1 MVLNKPSNLVV
12 HGAKSV
18 RSATL
23 VDWLIEKQYTL
34 STLGGEVRAGLVH
47 RLDKETS
54 GAILIAK
61 NNFTHQ
67 KLSEQ
72 LSDKTM
78 GRIYLALID
87 LPLKEDKIIIDKALI
102 RSSANAIKK

>member
-18 RSATL
+18 KSATL

-61 NNFTHQ
+61 IILLIKSLVSSLVI
-67 KLSEQ
+67 KLWEEFI
-72 LSDKTM
+72 L
-78 GRIYLALID
+78 R
-87 LPLKEDKIIIDKALI
+87 
-102 RSSANAIKK
+102 